1 MRIKKYVYLTSVVA
15 CLIFAKCASSQTKY
29 EKMKLTAFKL
39 LNFLK
44 EKDSLRIAELLE
56 DKGILLRKK
65 KEIVTDCNFIVKV
78 VEKYGFPTLDK
89 LKNKKDKDG
98 ANIVFVNLLNKADSS
113 MNLKKCDLIVYFYP
127 DKLLD
132 ETNKLI
138 SYSIHVE
145 LLTLPSKKIIEAPE
159 IKIE

>member
-15 CLIFAKCASSQTKY
+15 CLIFTKCASSQTKY

-44 EKDSLRIAELLE
+44 EKDSLRIAELFE

-132 ETNKLI
+132 DTNKLI
-138 SYSIHVE
+138 SYSIYVE